1 MEQANNRPEWMED
14 ELVKDIPPAKLEFL
28 GKLFSEGKGKNQ
40 KQMMSFVLPMMK
52 KAKAEHLTFTQE
64 EVAACIQAIK
74 KHSTEEELSQIDALL
89 KKSKGQH

>member
-14 ELVKDIPPAKLEFL
+14 ELVKDIPQGKLEFL
-28 GKLFSEGKGKNQ
+28 GKLFSQGKGKNQ

-52 KAKAEHLTFTQE
+52 KAKAENLTFTQE

-74 KHSTEEELSQIDALL
+74 KHSTEEELSQIDSLL